1 MKGKSSAQTSIWMAM
16 KVVVVM
22 NAGAGCSNH
31 PSGTIFFQAL
41 QWFLAL
47 ISVKRFFLPFAQ

>member
-1 MKGKSSAQTSIWMAM
+1 MMKRKSSAQTSSRVAT

-31 PSGTIFFQAL
+31 PGGTIIPNYGGEIL
-41 QWFLAL
+41 TEYR
-47 ISVKRFFLPFAQ
+47 IKT